1 MGREQTRAGK
11 CIYFCITGLIF
22 LSFLGC
28 ATLEKAKIRIKGEK
42 EAQRHLR
49 HSQQLLAQGDYEG
62 ALRENE
68 KALSLTG
75 SEPPGDEAL
84 FNIGLIYAHPENP
97 KKDYPRSISFFKE
110 MMEAYPQSPW
120 FEQAKIWTGML
131 QENEKLSRAV
141 EELSVTI
148 GKPKKAGPPK
158 KLESLVEEHG
168 QARESLLRAQKLL
181 AQGDYEAAL
190 KENQKALSLSGNRL
204 PGDEALFN
212 MGLIYAHS
220 GNPKKDYGKSLSF
233 LRKLLKDYPQSP
245 RAERTKI
252 WIEMLQENQKLSQAV
267 EELNRAIEK
276 SKQVDIEIEEKK
288 RETTK

>member
-1 MGREQTRAGK
+1 MLALRLG
-11 CIYFCITGLIF
+11 TGGEPGLEIR
-22 LSFLGC
+22 LDLRPVGETLGG
-28 ATLEKAKIRIKGEK
+28 AEPLDMAVAVLAPPMNRQNAVT
-42 EAQRHLR
+42 RHLA
-49 HSQQLLAQGDYEG
+49 AQ
-62 ALRENE
+62 
-68 KALSLTG
+68 S
-75 SEPPGDEAL
+75 
-84 FNIGLIYAHPENP
+84 AHVGNHG
-97 KKDYPRSISFFKE
+97 R
-110 MMEAYPQSPW
+110 
-120 FEQAKIWTGML
+120 KI
-131 QENEKLSRAV
+131 
-141 EELSVTI
+141 I
-148 GKPKKAGPPK
+148 
-158 KLESLVEEHG
+158 
-168 QARESLLRAQKLL
+168 ARDSLLRAQKLL
-181 AQGDYEAAL
+181 AHGDYEAAL

-252 WIEMLQENQKLSQAV
+252 WIEMLQENQKLNQAV